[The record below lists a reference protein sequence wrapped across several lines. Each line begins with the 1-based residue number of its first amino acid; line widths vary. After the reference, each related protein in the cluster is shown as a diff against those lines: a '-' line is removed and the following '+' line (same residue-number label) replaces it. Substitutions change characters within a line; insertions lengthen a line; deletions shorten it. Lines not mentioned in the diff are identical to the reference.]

1 MMDSSLFAGVRME
14 RGSLRIE
21 INIAQQKLSL
31 LEGEEVFA
39 QYSVSTAANGP
50 GEVQDSECTPRG
62 HHVIH
67 EKIGADC
74 LFNTVF
80 VSREP
85 TGEIYTPA
93 LRGQFPG
100 RDWILTRILWL
111 RGTEP
116 GRNLGGNVDSM
127 SRYIYIHGAPE
138 AVRMGRPGSR
148 GCIRMR
154 NHDVVEL
161 FDRVAVGTAVII
173 GE

>member
-1 MMDSSLFAGVRME
+1 ME
-14 RGSLRIE
+14 RASRRIE
-21 INIAQQKLSL
+21 ILIAGQVLSL
-31 LEGEEVFA
+31 LVGEEVLA

-50 GEVQDSECTPRG
+50 GEIQDSECTPRG

-67 EKIGADC
+67 EKIGAAC
-74 LFNTVF
+74 PFNTVF
-80 VSREP
+80 VSRQP
-85 TGEIYTPA
+85 TGEMYTPV
-93 LRGQFPG
+93 LRAQFPG

-116 GRNLGGNVDSM
+116 GRNLGGNIDSM

-138 AVRMGRPGSR
+138 DVPMGRPGSR

-154 NHDVVEL
+154 NQDVVDL

-173 GE
+173 DE

>member
-1 MMDSSLFAGVRME
+1 MMDSSLFVGVTME

-31 LEGEEVFA
+31 LEGEEVLA
-39 QYSVSTAANGP
+39 HYSVSTAANGP
-50 GEVQDSECTPRG
+50 GEIQDSECTPRG

-67 EKIGADC
+67 GKIGATC
-74 LFNTVF
+74 PFNTVF
-80 VSREP
+80 VSRQP

-93 LRGQFPG
+93 LRAHFPE
-100 RDWILTRILWL
+100 RDWIVTRILWL
-111 RGTEP
+111 CGTEP

-127 SRYIYIHGAPE
+127 GRYIYIHGAPE
-138 AVRMGRPGSR
+138 DVPMGRPGSR

>member
-1 MMDSSLFAGVRME
+1 ME
-14 RGSLRIE
+14 HALRRIE
-21 INIAQQKLSL
+21 ISIAEQKLSL
-31 LEGEEVFA
+31 LEGDEVLA

-50 GEVQDSECTPRG
+50 GEIQDSECTPRG

-67 EKIGADC
+67 KKIGAAC
-74 LFNTVF
+74 PFNTVF
-80 VSREP
+80 VSRQP

-93 LRGQFPG
+93 LCAQFPE
-100 RDWILTRILWL
+100 RDWIVTRILWL
-111 RGTEP
+111 CGTEP

-138 AVRMGRPGSR
+138 DVPMGRPGSR
-148 GCIRMR
+148 GCIRLR

-161 FDRVAVGTAVII
+161 FDRVAVGTLVII